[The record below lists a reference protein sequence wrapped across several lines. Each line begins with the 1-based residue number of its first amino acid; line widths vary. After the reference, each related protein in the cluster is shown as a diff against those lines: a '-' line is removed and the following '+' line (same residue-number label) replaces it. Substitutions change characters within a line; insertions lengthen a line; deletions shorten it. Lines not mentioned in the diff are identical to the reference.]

1 MGGFSKYY
9 GARHKEEERGQ
20 LVQEVVVALCL
31 GKPGGRVISCDLFSS
46 RRVGNIWTCYKA
58 PWNRGS
64 LCLGSDQ
71 VSINGQVSVWSEK
84 RGNGLSPNPL
94 FEKKSRDH

>member
-31 GKPGGRVISCDLFSS
+31 GKPGSRVISCDLFSS
-46 RRVGNIWTCYKA
+46 RVVRTIWICDKIS
-58 PWNRGS
+58 GS
-64 LCLGSDQ
+64 IGGPCL
-71 VSINGQVSVWSEK
+71 V
-84 RGNGLSPNPL
+84 
-94 FEKKSRDH
+94 